1 MHNFQDYRIK
11 PGSKVNLQQIKTDDD
26 GHLSKKQGETE
37 FEKLHKRL
45 IKLQELLYAEGK
57 HALLVILQAM
67 DTGGKDSTIRSVF
80 QGVNPQGCQVTSFK
94 APNETEQKHDFLW
107 RIHQNT
113 PPLGYIGIFNR
124 SHYEDVLVARV
135 KKLVPEAR
143 WQARYEHINCF
154 EQMLHDEGTAIVKFF
169 LHISQDYQKERLQRR
184 LDKPDKRWKFNPA
197 DLEPSRKPELPAPQ
211 CKHRIN
217 GALLSSVLASS
228 PSGSTRVEIDSSTS
242 VFVPLP
248 IVWPCSLECHEWC
261 VALRLWVGCVRDIP
275 KL

>member
-197 DLEPSRKPELPAPQ
+197 DLVNRQRWEDYQTAFEVMLTRCSTAHAPWYVIPAE
-211 CKHRIN
+211 HHWYRN
-217 GALLSSVLASS
+217 LLVTSVLVNQLESFNMNYPEPDFEPAQ
-228 PSGSTRVEIDSSTS
+228 
-242 VFVPLP
+242 
-248 IVWPCSLECHEWC
+248 IVIE
-261 VALRLWVGCVRDIP
+261 
-275 KL
+275 